1 MAYMDFWVTL
11 FNRKKKKDRKTGEK
25 EKLSMIENMRDLNV
39 KLQGAR
45 VARGQVTKLLGTTGR
60 RPFPLPGLRLVRDY
74 APQLSTMCVCRGS
87 SSVFSMCWCH
97 AAANIVELLPAKL
110 VHPSCTVPY
119 TEKYW
124 QGYRSNGTA
133 LGLQEQWDGIA
144 ATGGYCCIQEN
155 NCFQSATVE
164 KKPSLSSSAAG
175 SVHSDA
181 AFLHSADLT
190 AVIYVFSNWSYVL
203 SFL

>member
-1 MAYMDFWVTL
+1 
-11 FNRKKKKDRKTGEK
+11 
-25 EKLSMIENMRDLNV
+25 MRDLNV
-39 KLQGAR
+39 KLQGAG
-45 VARGQVTKLLGTTGR
+45 VARGQVTKLLGTTGG
-60 RPFPLPGLRLVRDY
+60 RPFPLPGLRLVRDC
-74 APQLSTMCVCRGS
+74 APQISTMCVCRGS

-97 AAANIVELLPAKL
+97 AAANSVELLPIKL

-124 QGYRSNGTA
+124 QGYRSYGTA
-133 LGLQEQWDGIA
+133 LGLQEQWNCIA

-155 NCFQSATVE
+155 NCSWISKCHCWETTILIQVCSWF
-164 KKPSLSSSAAG
+164 G
-175 SVHSDA
+175 SVISDA
-181 AFLHSADLT
+181 AFLHSADHT